1 MFMRKSKK
9 SGKRHL
15 LSAILLF
22 IFLGQSYSEDLS
34 VYPEIKILS
43 REDPLF
49 RQLAEDV
56 AGFYQLL
63 AKGEPVP
70 APVFFRYKLK
80 DDDDLFTV
88 ASRATV
94 YQDTLSTL
102 NRVSS
107 NAEFKALREILIPN
121 VTGLFLPRQPET
133 DIEILMYSARES
145 QIEDALSVSVVS
157 NKNDGFLFF
166 AGEKYNTLERS
177 YFLGILFRLPI
188 RKGYIT
194 SEFGYRNHPIEG
206 HLSFHNGIDIAAP
219 FGTEVMAAK
228 EGEILTAAFNEQ
240 LGNHVV
246 ISHSSGHSTVYG
258 HLSIIDVIENQ
269 KVQAGTVIGFVG
281 STGVSTG
288 PHLHFEIRRDGNAK
302 NPSLLMPIE

>member
-1 MFMRKSKK
+1 MLKSKK
-9 SGKRHL
+9 SRKRHII
-15 LSAILLF
+15 STILLF
-22 IFLGQSYSEDLS
+22 ICIDLGYSEDLS
-34 VYPEIKILS
+34 AYPEIKLLG

-49 RQLAEDV
+49 RQLVEDV

-63 AKGEPVP
+63 AKREPFP
-70 APVFFRYKLK
+70 APAFFRYTLK
-80 DDDDLFTV
+80 DEDDLFTV
-88 ASRATV
+88 ASRATI

-107 NAEFKALREILIPN
+107 NMEFKTLHEILIPN
-121 VTGLFLPRQPET
+121 ATGLFLPARPET

-145 QIEDALSVSVVS
+145 QIEEALSVSIAS
-157 NKNDGFLFF
+157 DNADEFLFF
-166 AGEKYNTLERS
+166 PGEKYNALERS

-194 SEFGYRNHPIEG
+194 SKFGYRNHPIEG

-219 FGTEVMAAK
+219 LGTEVMAAK
-228 EGEILTAAFNEQ
+228 EGEILKAAFNEQ

-246 ISHSSGHSTVYG
+246 ISHSSGHSTIYG
-258 HLSIIDVIENQ
+258 HLSIIDVTVHQ
-269 KVQAGTVIGFVG
+269 KVQTGAVIGFVG

-288 PHLHFEIRRDGNAK
+288 PHLHFEIRQDGTAK